1 MKKVLIVFLLFVFIT
16 FISGAF
22 FCMSYRNDNTAESI
36 LARIEGMDNMA
47 SISPSATASLS
58 GQSQSASPSPSAN
71 PECPNMLIRSG
82 DALLLYNSNKPEEP
96 GKNPRPFYSADEY
109 VKYLEEQKKE
119 NGGKPTCPLIYLQE
133 EVNTQGENVFR
144 VRPGPFYNGGGL
156 PQTSI
161 LYQPPANIAP
171 IIDASRDSKKYNVG
185 TYPGF
190 DPYGQQIGQYSEL
203 DKIHDS
209 TMLGNK
215 MSDNPMDVN
224 WGGVIYTHDAV
235 ASGKYK
241 DNEILPNSDSARFLL
256 PNDSIKGQSS
266 KSKGIYA

>member
-1 MKKVLIVFLLFVFIT
+1 MKKVLVVFLSFLFIT
-16 FISGAF
+16 FLSGLF
-22 FCMSYRNDNTAESI
+22 FCMSYKND
-36 LARIEGMDNMA
+36 LAIEGMENMTP
-47 SISPSATASLS
+47 SPSTSA
-58 GQSQSASPSPSAN
+58 SASPSPN

-96 GKNPRPFYSADEY
+96 GKNPIPFYNMNEY
-109 VKYLEEQKKE
+109 LKYLDEQKK
-119 NGGKPTCPLIYLQE
+119 NGKTCPIIYLQE

-161 LYQPPANIAP
+161 LYKQPDKVMPVL
-171 IIDASRDSKKYNVG
+171 DSSRDNKKYNQNV
-185 TYPGF
+185 YHGF
-190 DPYGQQIGQYSEL
+190 DPYGQQIGQYTEL

-215 MSDNPMDVN
+215 ISDNPMDVN

-235 ASGKYK
+235 SSGKY
-241 DNEILPNSDSARFLL
+241 DENQIIPNNEASKFLL
-256 PNDSIKGQSS
+256 PNDSLRNQPS
-266 KSKGIYA
+266 KKSIYA